1 MARTEAAV
9 FVDVGRAA
17 FERIDVSDPG
27 PGQVQVRTLFSTI
40 SAGTEGWILHDRFT
54 WNPTCYPCV
63 PGYQRVGT
71 VEALGPG
78 VSGWS
83 AGERVMA
90 TRSEWPGSQAARSG
104 AHAAVGNTLASEL
117 FALPGGVGDIDAS
130 GLVVAQV
137 GYNAASRA
145 RIEPGDPVVV
155 YGDGLI
161 GQCAAQAARAR
172 GARVTLVGHRAERL
186 ELAAAHSADAVV
198 NGHDENVVEAVRRAT
213 GSEHVT
219 AVLDSAQNEEA
230 QRQYTPLLER
240 AEGQIVYCGFTP
252 GTAWADMALLQ
263 QRELTAH
270 FVSGWTRPRM
280 EATLDLMARGQLSL
294 EPLITHLVPASR
306 APEIYR
312 MIAAKVEPFL
322 GITLDWG
329 RTG

>member
-1 MARTEAAV
+1 MAQTEAAV
-9 FVDVGRAA
+9 FVDVGKAA

-27 PGQVQVRTLFSTI
+27 SGQVQVRTRFSTI

-54 WNPTCYPCV
+54 WTPTRYPCV

-71 VEALGPG
+71 VEAVGPRVG
-78 VSGWS
+78 GWS
-83 AGERVMA
+83 VGDRVMA
-90 TRSEWPGSQAARSG
+90 TRSDWPGTLAARSG

-117 FALPGGVGDIDAS
+117 FALPGEVGDVDAS

-145 RIEPGDPVVV
+145 VIEPGYPVVV

-172 GARVTLVGHRAERL
+172 GARVILVGHRAERL
-186 ELAAAHSADAVV
+186 ELAEAHSADAVV
-198 NGHDENVVEAVRRAT
+198 NGHDQEVVETVRRAT
-213 GSEHVT
+213 GREHVT
-219 AVLDSAQNEEA
+219 AVLDSVQSEEA
-230 QRQYTPLLER
+230 QRQYMPLLAR

-252 GTAWADMALLQ
+252 GTVWADMALLQ

-280 EATLDLMARGQLSL
+280 VATLDLMARGQLRL

-306 APEIYR
+306 APEMYR
-312 MIAAKVEPFL
+312 MIAAKAEPFL
-322 GITLDWG
+322 GITLDWR
-329 RTG
+329 RTA